1 MKFVIDNGVLKK
13 CEVQNGE
20 TEAIIPDGVTII
32 GYKAFYSRESLK
44 SITIPDSVTEI
55 SGEALL

>member
-1 MKFVIDNGVLKK
+1 MKFSIDNGVLKK
-13 CEVQNGE
+13 CKVENGE
-20 TEAIIPDGVTII
+20 TEAIIPDSVKSI
-32 GYKAFYSRESLK
+32 GDGAFKGCSSLT

>member
-1 MKFVIDNGVLKK
+1 MKFVIKRGVLKK
-13 CEVQNGE
+13 CKVQNGE
-20 TEAIIPDGVTII
+20 TEAIIPDGVTSI
-32 GYKAFYSRESLK
+32 GNEAFYCCESLK

>member
-1 MKFVIDNGVLKK
+1 MKFVIKRGVLKK
-13 CEVQNGE
+13 CEVEKGE
-20 TEAIIPDGVTII
+20 TEAIIPDGVTSI
-32 GYKAFYSRESLK
+32 KLVTFTDCASLR

>member
-1 MKFVIDNGVLKK
+1 MTFSIDNGVLKK
-13 CEVQNGE
+13 CKVENGE
-20 TEAIIPDGVTII
+20 TEAIIPDSVTSII
-32 GYKAFYSRESLK
+32 SGAFWDCKRLK

>member
-1 MKFVIDNGVLKK
+1 MKFVIKRGVLKK
-13 CEVQNGE
+13 CKVQNEE
-20 TEAIIPDGVTII
+20 TEAIIPDGVTSI
-32 GYKAFYSRESLK
+32 GNEAFYCCESLK